1 MDVSL
6 KGAQDLAKEAYVFF
20 FPMVEHYKLIYS
32 SAAAPSYFNQWTH
45 ITKLSDHT
53 DRTGVLL
60 NNDTLYSML
69 WLDLRTEP
77 MVISL
82 PPIARDRF
90 YSMQICDLFHNN
102 VTFLGSKIDG
112 NNGGHFL
119 ITGPT
124 WQGTVPST
132 IKRCVVGESEFLGVC
147 GRTELKGADD
157 LEQVRLI
164 QEKYTLTSLAEF
176 NGGTALPQ
184 KALPNFPPFQ
194 DDQMERGGFFSYVNF
209 CMGFTKIHPSEDQ
222 LYARYT
228 RIGIFPGA
236 PFPLLGMDTT
246 IYEAIE
252 QGIWAGSRAL
262 NDEIARPK
270 GKRKDG
276 WEYSLVYGP
285 REFWDSRYLARAAI
299 ARQAL
304 YGNDAEQ
311 AVYISAK
318 DDAQWDKLDGRKHA
332 RYELKLAAEQIPKV
346 NAFWS
351 ITMYD
356 EFGYLI
362 ENSLGRYSIG
372 DRTEGLQ
379 FDSDGSL
386 TIYIQ
391 YDNPSVEKVSNWL
404 PCPDA
409 YFMLFMRVYW
419 PKDEILYGDYF
430 PPGIQKKVPV

>member
-32 SAAAPSYFNQWTH
+32 AAVLASNFNQWTH
-45 ITKLSDHT
+45 NTDLADHT
-53 DRTGVLL
+53 NRSGVLL
-60 NNDTLYSML
+60 NNDTIYSML

-82 PPIARDRF
+82 PPIGQDRF
-90 YSMQICDLFHNN
+90 YSIQICDLFHNN
-102 VTFLGSKIDG
+102 VTFLGSKLDG
-112 NNGGHFL
+112 NDGGHFL

-132 IKRCVVGESEFLGVC
+132 IRRCVVGESEFLGVC
-147 GRTELKGADD
+147 ARTELKGADD
-157 LEQVRLI
+157 LQKVRII
-164 QEKYTLTSLAEF
+164 QERYTLTPLAEF

-184 KALPNFPPFQ
+184 KALPDFPPFQ

-209 CMGFTKIHPSEDQ
+209 CMRFTKIHPSEDQ

-236 PFPLLGMDTT
+236 PFPLLGMDTN

-262 NDEIARPK
+262 NTEIERPK
-270 GKRKDG
+270 GKRQDG

-318 DDAQWDKLDGRKHA
+318 DDAQWQKLDGRLSS
-332 RYELKLAAEQIPKV
+332 RYELTFTAEQIPKV

-351 ITMYD
+351 VTMYD
-356 EFGYLI
+356 EDGYLT

-372 DRTEGLQ
+372 DRTDGLKYGT
-379 FDSDGSL
+379 DGSL

-391 YDNPSVEKVSNWL
+391 HDNPGGEQMFNWL

-409 YFMLFMRVYW
+409 IFMLFMRIYW

-430 PPGIQKKVPV
+430 PSGIQKI